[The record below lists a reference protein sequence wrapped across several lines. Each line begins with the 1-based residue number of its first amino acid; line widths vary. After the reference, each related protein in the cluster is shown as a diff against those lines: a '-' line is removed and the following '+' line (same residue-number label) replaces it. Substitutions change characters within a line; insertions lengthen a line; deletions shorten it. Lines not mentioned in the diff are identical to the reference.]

1 MTRRTFFSFHYQRDI
16 FRVNQVRNSGQF
28 RREDEANFF
37 DASLWEEAQLKGDEA
52 IKRLIDA
59 GLQRSSV
66 TVVLIGKET
75 FDRPFVRYEIIQSYN
90 RNNGL
95 IGIRI
100 HGLKNQNQQVDTP
113 GRNPFENVRLQ
124 DGRLLSEFVPVY
136 DYVLQ
141 DGYHNMVSWIEK
153 AAQKVGR

>member
-1 MTRRTFFSFHYQRDI
+1 VARRTFFSFHYQRDI
-16 FRVNQVRNSGQF
+16 FRVNQVRKSGQF
-28 RREDEANFF
+28 KPEDEANFF

-75 FDRPFVRYEIIQSYN
+75 FERPFVRYEIIQSYN

-100 HGLKNQNQQVDTP
+100 HGLKDQHQQVDTP

-141 DGYHNMVSWIEK
+141 DGYHNMVGWIEK
-153 AAQKVGR
+153 AAKQAGR